1 MPYYYR
7 YIDSS
12 ANTTWNSSTSV
23 GGSNQQFTN
32 FPTDLSFSEVYTDP
46 LGRRGERFDNSGN
59 YSITDNYTIVL
70 QTDISLNYR
79 DLSWNFYLALDKTN
93 VNVMGYVSNG
103 PGAVPS
109 HRGATIH
116 IYDISYNARTD
127 TDVSN
132 NPYVPKVYDISGGSS
147 SGFYNVG
154 FQYSF
159 LDDISGTNGLTNNSY
174 QGFTYSARMYDLAEV
189 LPNAGGGSSGD
200 GGADA
205 DPSGGTGG
213 GGGSGGGGTDPSG
226 GTDSSG
232 NNTRDNSE
240 NILAIDNSLNLWFFD
255 PPNSITN
262 GNIEINTQTPPRLD
276 ASWNNPP
283 QYRVAFDFL
292 GNQAPATDISK
303 IDHAS
308 TAQSPYIIDD
318 YNYLPYFQGIS
329 AEFICLKAD
338 GTLWGNG
345 SQSWT
350 EIPHSLMD
358 GRPNNNGAEYWRTKP
373 FLPRFL
379 KKFFIYASSSAS
391 GLNAYLRSGRVYFP
405 RYSGVGPERESG
417 YEFALPT
424 NFGGANTSGCRVQLR
439 VAMVNRAQ
447 TTINDP
453 SYASH
458 FVSSPGDVSWNWVY
472 LPDISGIGIGT
483 YGAPTAPLTFQIP
496 TGSNNQHSQL
506 LFSGQNDNSG
516 NGTLAN
522 EADSTNA
529 VVETGLFTPFSSLT
543 VTGQLPK
550 VQYRYDI
557 SGHRLP
563 GGSNSV
569 TQTQQIGGNISLID
583 ISRNL
588 PDTDVSANWYPT
600 NSNSLANSWTDTIP
614 RGSGTTGI
622 YPQHKYEVTRYSMR
636 YNLDP
641 SGAGGAGYR
650 DGSSNLVVSNLQSWT
665 TPAPTRSDV
674 TKAGSNGYNNTL
686 LDDDD
691 TTTNWTDAIG
701 GNWSQN
707 NYKTTAGKGW
717 ENTYQT
723 QSNLLF
729 LNNGLESGV
738 AANTIKLTPSE
749 SYNLKANDETNYL
762 GTNCINQEIIRI
774 RSAIYEEGTS
784 TSWATNLDLS
794 GVQTGFQGVSTTGG
808 GYSVGAGSTNPSNSY
823 LSWRTS
829 SLVDAQS
836 APAGKS
842 GTDSLREGGYYCGT
856 QLSAIEVKDVNLTT
870 YRDVSNNTNYRGY
883 RAVIWQE
890 LRENSSTWIAY
901 PTQSGTQTTG
911 WRTTFYTA
919 TRPTKD
925 IILLTGS
932 SDTYFKLKDG
942 YDGGSSYTAGDNK
955 FKFGTQTTPG
965 GLDPSGNFFG
975 LPILAKTSTDIID
988 YKITLDNIDPNW
1000 YPTTNKLLGDF
1011 KLYFKG
1017 NGTGTAPGSTNYINW
1032 KSQVVNKLWSGA
1044 SSGGFPNLPTSSN
1057 GGAHSLSG
1065 NFDFDGNTTTSWN
1078 NNTNKYSRNLMPI
1091 GYTPSVSTPLFFIE
1105 GNYDN
1110 NLLRT
1115 NRNIGS
1121 GLESGPRRTIDISF
1135 TTLNNEN
1142 RFEGKGVGPNG
1153 GKTLFWDHTF
1163 NSSVTF
1169 QNVGQTGS
1177 SPYNVYPFVSISS
1190 GGLHVACVNTFDH
1203 KNILSGTAG
1212 HKQIIWSGGQNASGG
1227 TGSGFKHG
1235 GWGANSGGPS
1245 EENPYINYTNKYW
1258 FGEHS
1263 STLTVDY
1270 STFDVS
1276 GERLDSSVVAYNE
1289 NQDSPWWNE
1298 DDDVEGDFNINDGPY
1313 KVLVLKAAK
1322 PTGFSNTKQPLV
1334 RLQLVLD
1341 GTTKTW
1347 PDLTQTQAK
1356 NGTTPLVWFLEDK
1369 GNYTPASTFPAYTSG
1384 GYTQDRTGWRA
1395 THFRENTQGTNSA
1408 LMNKN
1413 NEGCLCDTLFTNQ
1426 SNASLKKMYML
1437 TGTKSRPYD
1446 IYFRIL
1452 IPNGNNS
1459 TNRLS
1464 RVNIG
1469 FYEYD
1474 PSNPST
1480 APTTVGSAINK
1491 NFVL

>member
-1 MPYYYR
+1 MITVYYS
-7 YIDSS
+7 INN
-12 ANTTWNSSTSV
+12 NTLNAA
-23 GGSNQQFTN
+23 GSNQRFVDIINDPSFTN
-32 FPTDLSFSEVYTDP
+32 ITTDP
-46 LGRRGERFDNSGN
+46 GGRIGKRFREDTNN
-59 YSITDNYTIVL
+59 YALPNHKYTINL
-70 QTDISLNYR
+70 TTDISLNYQ
-79 DLSWNFYLALDKTN
+79 DPSWNFYAALDTS
-93 VNVMGYVSNG
+93 SNAMK
-103 PGAVPS
+103 GAVW
-109 HRGATIH
+109 TIVNGSLSQRPAIVH
-116 IYDISYNARTD
+116 IYDISYNSRYD
-127 TDVSN
+127 GN
-132 NPYVPKVYDISGGSS
+132 GNIYVPKFYDVSGG
-147 SGFYNVG
+147 GNNFNNID
-154 FQYSF
+154 FQYTFS
-159 LDDISGTNGLTNNSY
+159 DDPSNNNSSLSNNSFG
-174 QGFTYSARMYDLAEV
+174 GFTYTPRLYDSTEV
-189 LPNAGGGSSGD
+189 LPN
-200 GGADA
+200 
-205 DPSGGTGG
+205 TGG
-213 GGGSGGGGTDPSG
+213 GGGGGTDPSG
-226 GTDSSG
+226 GGGAVDPSGGRDSSG
-232 NNTRDNSE
+232 NNVADNSQ
-240 NILAIDNSLNLWFFD
+240 NIYIIDNSLNLWFFD
-255 PPNSITN
+255 PPKAITN

-276 ASWNNPP
+276 ASWNNPL
-283 QYRVAFDFL
+283 QTRVAFDFL
-292 GNQAPATDISK
+292 GNSGPAADLSGIGTNN
-303 IDHAS
+303 
-308 TAQSPYIIDD
+308 PYTRDD

-329 AEFICLKAD
+329 AEFVCLKAD

-345 SQSWT
+345 RESWR
-350 EIPHSLMD
+350 EIPHSSMD
-358 GRPNNNGAEYWRTKP
+358 GLPGSQGADYWRDKP
-373 FLPRFL
+373 FLPRFI
-379 KKFFIYASSSAS
+379 KKFFIYASSSGGAS
-391 GLNAYLRSGRVYFP
+391 PYLNNGRVYFP
-405 RYSGVGPERESG
+405 NYSGLGPERASG
-417 YEFALPT
+417 YEFALPST
-424 NFGGANTSGCRVQLR
+424 FGGANTSGCRVQLR
-439 VAMVNRAQ
+439 VAMVNRAHA
-447 TTINDP
+447 TINDP

-483 YGAPTAPLTFQIP
+483 YGAPTPPLTFQEP
-496 TGSNNQHSQL
+496 TGSNNQYDQL
-506 LFSGQNDNSG
+506 LFSGQNDNA
-516 NGTLAN
+516 GTGTQPSDAN
-522 EADSTNA
+522 AGSA

-563 GGSNSV
+563 NGANLA
-569 TQTQQIGGNISLID
+569 TQSQQIGGYGSKSSDPPID

-600 NSNSLANSWTDTIP
+600 NSNTTANTWTDTIP
-614 RGSGTTGI
+614 RGLGSTGI

-641 SGAGGAGYR
+641 SGVTGKYR
-650 DGSSNLVVSNLQSWT
+650 DASSNAVVSAINTWI
-665 TPAPTRSDV
+665 TPPPTRNEV
-674 TKAGSNGYNNTL
+674 TKTDSNGYNNTL
-686 LDDDD
+686 LDNDD
-691 TTTNWTDAIG
+691 TTTSWIDAIG
-701 GNWSQN
+701 GNWTQN
-707 NYKTTAGKGW
+707 NYKTIAGKGW

-723 QSNLLF
+723 QENLLF

-738 AANTIKLTPSE
+738 AANTIKLTPSFT
-749 SYNLKANDETNYL
+749 YNLKANDETNYL
-762 GTNCINQEIIRI
+762 GRNSTGQEIIRI
-774 RSAIYEEGTS
+774 RSAIYEEGTN

-794 GVQTGFQGVSTTGG
+794 GVQTGFQGIAPFSQ
-808 GYSVGAGSTNPSNSY
+808 GYYGPPNFPNALSTNPSNNF

-829 SLVDAQS
+829 SMVDAQS
-836 APAGKS
+836 TPAGQPGS
-842 GTDSLREGGYYCGT
+842 DGDREGGYYCGT

-911 WRTTFYTA
+911 WRSTFYTA
-919 TRPTKD
+919 TRPTDD

-942 YDGGSSYTAGDNK
+942 YDGGSSYTPGHNK

-988 YKITLDNIDPNW
+988 YKITLDNIDSNW
-1000 YPTTNKLLGDF
+1000 YPTNNKLLGDF

-1017 NGTGTAPGSTNYINW
+1017 SGIGNAPLATNYINW
-1032 KSQVVNKLWSGA
+1032 KSQVVNKPWNQA
-1044 SSGGFPNLPTSSN
+1044 SSGGFPNLPSGSN
-1057 GGAHSLSG
+1057 GGAHSLTG
-1065 NFDFDGNTTTSWN
+1065 NFDFDGTTTTSWN
-1078 NNTNKYSRNLMPI
+1078 SDTNKYSRNLMPI
-1091 GYTPSVSTPLFFIE
+1091 GYTPSVSNPLFFIE

-1121 GLESGPRRTIDISF
+1121 GLETGARRTIDISY

-1153 GKTLFWDHTF
+1153 VKTLFWDHTF

-1203 KNILSGTAG
+1203 KNILSGTSG
-1212 HKQIIWSGGQNASGG
+1212 HKQIIWSGGLPSGSGG

-1235 GWGANSGGPS
+1235 GWGANAGGPS

-1276 GERLDSSVVAYNE
+1276 GERLDSSIVAYNE

-1298 DDDVEGDFNINDGPY
+1298 DDDVEGNFNIDDGPY
-1313 KVLVLKAAK
+1313 KVLVLKATK
-1322 PTGFSNTKQPLV
+1322 PTGFANTKQPLV

-1408 LMNKN
+1408 LMNRN

-1426 SNASLKKMYML
+1426 SDALLKKMYML
-1437 TGTKSRPYD
+1437 TGTKSRTYD

-1464 RVNIG
+1464 SVNIG

-1474 PSNPST
+1474 PSNPSS
-1480 APTTVGSAINK
+1480 APTTVGSAIIK